1 VSTQTTGAGTR
12 HETQPREPQSAKFV
26 IAGGFGVGKTTFV
39 GAVSEIAP
47 LRTEEHM
54 TTAAQAVD
62 DASQVDQKHSTTV
75 AMDFGR
81 LTIDESLRLFLFG
94 TPGQER
100 FAFMWNKVAQG
111 ALGAVV
117 IIDTRR
123 LADCFASV
131 DFFEQRKVPFV
142 VLLNEFPDAPHI
154 DEERLRSALAIGPNV
169 PFVTGDARRRESV
182 KETLLALIAHL
193 MAEVAASG
201 GRRRIR
207 RRDLGRG

>member
-1 VSTQTTGAGTR
+1 MTILDPASSTTPTTS
-12 HETQPREPQSAKFV
+12 PQSAKFV

-39 GAVSEIAP
+39 GAISEIRP

-54 TTAAQAVD
+54 TSAAAEVD
-62 DASQVDQKHSTTV
+62 DASKVERKTSTTV

-81 LTIDESLRLFLFG
+81 LTINESLRLFLFG

-100 FAFMWNKVAQG
+100 FAFMWNKVAHG

-117 IIDTRR
+117 LVDTRR
-123 LADCFASV
+123 LADCFATV
-131 DFFEQRKVPFV
+131 DFFEQRAIPFV
-142 VLLNEFPDAPHI
+142 VMVNQFDGSPTVDA
-154 DEERLRSALAIGPNV
+154 ERLRAAMAIGAGV
-169 PFVTGDARRRESV
+169 PVLFGDARSRADV
-182 KETLLALIAHL
+182 KSALLGLVAHL
-193 MAEVAASG
+193 IEQVERDG